1 MKVLDNKIFLKI
13 RLSTRIYLA
22 CVTIIV
28 CFIVVLTGIFL
39 KFRNEVYE
47 SRKLKTRNLV
57 ESVYGIIE
65 YHAKQSDAGAMT
77 LEEAQNRTKEIIR
90 SLRYEKNEYFWINDT
105 RPFMLMHPIK
115 TKELEGEDVSDL
127 TDEKGKK
134 LIMEMVDICKK
145 QGAGFVRYYWSKTEE
160 SEPEPKVSY
169 VKLFPAWG
177 WIIGSGIYIDDITRY
192 INQLAVIFSIIVAF
206 IIVGALYLSSRMSKS
221 ISRPVYRVLQGV
233 NEGAFQVATAADE
246 VSSTSQSLSRNAS
259 NQAAFVEEASAS
271 LEELAAMSRKT
282 TELTF
287 GAELLMDTNI
297 EKSGQSLKSM
307 IELIRKMGR
316 IESNSGQMS
325 QIIKTID
332 EIAFQTNLLALNAA
346 VESARAGEAGAGFSV
361 VASEVRNLAMRAA
374 EAAKNT
380 QRLLDSTVRGV
391 SQATQSMRDISND
404 FEEIIESAT
413 MMGEKTAAITEQSK
427 TQAVGIEQISRAVKE
442 IDKVIQDVAASSQ
455 ESASASEELSAMATE
470 MKSFVNDL
478 LTIIVGKK

>member
-115 TKELEGEDVSDL
+115 TKELEGKDVSDL
-127 TDEKGKK
+127 EDIKGKK

-145 QGAGFVRYYWSKTEE
+145 QGAGFVGYYWSKTEE
-160 SEPEPKVSY
+160 SEPEQKVSY
-169 VKLFPAWG
+169 VKLFPE
-177 WIIGSGIYIDDITRY
+177 WIIGSGVYIDNITKY
-192 INQLAVIFSIIVAF
+192 INQMAVVFSIIVAV
-206 IIVGALYLSSRMSKS
+206 IIAGALYLSSRMSKS

-271 LEELAAMSRKT
+271 LEEMAAMSRKT
-282 TELTF
+282 TELTI
-287 GAELLMDTNI
+287 GAEHLMNTNI

-307 IELIRKMGR
+307 IELIR
-316 IESNSGQMS
+316 E
-325 QIIKTID
+325 D
-332 EIAFQTNLLALNAA
+332 
-346 VESARAGEAGAGFSV
+346 
-361 VASEVRNLAMRAA
+361 
-374 EAAKNT
+374 
-380 QRLLDSTVRGV
+380 
-391 SQATQSMRDISND
+391 
-404 FEEIIESAT
+404 
-413 MMGEKTAAITEQSK
+413 
-427 TQAVGIEQISRAVKE
+427 
-442 IDKVIQDVAASSQ
+442 
-455 ESASASEELSAMATE
+455 
-470 MKSFVNDL
+470 
-478 LTIIVGKK
+478 